1 MKRFISFLIITIIT
15 ISTVLPVGAAA
26 FSDIQD
32 TDYFAQ
38 AASLLKEFGVLD
50 GYPDGTF
57 KPQNSITRAE
67 MAAIVC
73 RLIAKDHEATDLKG
87 ETEFLDVPSDHW
99 ATGYINY
106 ASSTGIINGDGN
118 GSFRPGDQVKYE
130 EAIKMV
136 VCALGYGED
145 VIMDTDD
152 WSAGYISLAEEKGIT
167 KNLQGQKGTA
177 ASRGDIAVMAY
188 NGANLN
194 IPY

>member
-1 MKRFISFLIITIIT
+1 MKHLISFLIIAV
-15 ISTVLPVGAAA
+15 ISIGAVFPVGAAS
-26 FSDIQD
+26 FSDIHD
-32 TDYFAQ
+32 TDYFAS

-73 RLIAKDHEATDLKG
+73 RLIAKDEEASLLAG
-87 ETEFLDVPSDHW
+87 ETEFLDVSNDHW
-99 ATGYINY
+99 ATGYINFS
-106 ASSTGIINGDGN
+106 SSTGIINGDGD
-118 GSFRPGDQVKYE
+118 GKFRPADPVKYE

-145 VIMDTDD
+145 IEIDPED
-152 WSAGYISLAEEKGIT
+152 WAAGYIKLAEEKGIT
-167 KNLQGQKGTA
+167 KNLTGQKGIA
-177 ASRGDIAVMAY
+177 ATRGDIAVMAY
-188 NGANLN
+188 NGVNLN

>member
-1 MKRFISFLIITIIT
+1 MKRLISFLIITLLALST
-15 ISTVLPVGAAA
+15 ILPVSAAA
-26 FSDIQD
+26 FSDVKD
-32 TDYFAQ
+32 TDYYAS

-73 RLIAKDHEATDLKG
+73 RLIAKDDEATWLSG
-87 ETEFLDVPSDHW
+87 ETEFLDVPADNW

-106 ASSTGIINGDGN
+106 ASSTGIISGDGDGN
-118 GSFRPGDQVKYE
+118 FRPGDQVKFE

-145 VIMDTDD
+145 IEQDPED
-152 WSAGYISLAEEKGIT
+152 WSLGYINLANEKGIT
-167 KNLQGQKGTA
+167 KNLIGQKGIA
-177 ASRGDIAVMAY
+177 ATRGDIAVMAY

>member
-1 MKRFISFLIITIIT
+1 MKRFLCFLIITLT
-15 ISTVLPVGAAA
+15 IAGTVLTVGAAS
-26 FSDIQD
+26 FSDVSD
-32 TDYFAQ
+32 TDYYAS
-38 AASLLKEFGVLD
+38 AASLLKEFSVLD

-73 RLIAKDHEATDLKG
+73 RLIAKDEEASLLAG
-87 ETEFLDVPSDHW
+87 ETEFLDVASDNW

-106 ASSTGIINGDGN
+106 ASSTGIINGDGDGN
-118 GSFRPGDQVKYE
+118 FRPGDQVKYE

-145 VIMDTDD
+145 VEPDPED
-152 WSAGYISLAEEKGIT
+152 WSAGYIKLAEDKGIT
-167 KNLQGQKGTA
+167 KNLIGQKGVA
-177 ASRGDIAVMAY
+177 ATRGDIAVMAY

>member
-1 MKRFISFLIITIIT
+1 MKRFFSIVM
-15 ISTVLPVGAAA
+15 VLMLSLSLVMTANAAS
-26 FSDIQD
+26 FSDVKD
-32 TDYFAQ
+32 SDYYAA

-73 RLIAKDHEATDLKG
+73 RMIAKDEEASELAGK
-87 ETEFLDVPSDHW
+87 TEFTDVAADHW

-106 ASSTGIINGDGN
+106 ASGVGIINGDGD
-118 GSFRPGDQVKYE
+118 GKFRPGDQVKHE

-145 VIMDTDD
+145 VEQNPDD
-152 WSAGYISLAEEKGIT
+152 WSFGYLKVADEKGIA
-167 KNLQGQKGTA
+167 KNLKGQKGIA
-177 ASRGDIAVMAY
+177 ATRGDIAVMAH
-188 NGANLN
+188 NGINLN

>member
-1 MKRFISFLIITIIT
+1 MKRFISFIIIMLITT
-15 ISTVLPVGAAA
+15 SALFPVVAAS
-26 FSDIQD
+26 FSDVSD
-32 TDYFAQ
+32 TDYYAS

-73 RLIAKDHEATDLKG
+73 RLIAKDEEATQLSG
-87 ETEFLDVPSDHW
+87 ETGFLDVPADNW

-106 ASSTGIINGDGN
+106 ASSTGIINGDGDGN
-118 GSFRPGDQVKYE
+118 FRPGDQVKFE

-145 VIMDTDD
+145 VEHDAED
-152 WSAGYISLAEEKGIT
+152 WSLGYINLANEKGIT
-167 KNLQGQKGTA
+167 KNLQGQKGIA
-177 ASRGDIAVMAY
+177 ATRGDIAVMAY